1 MSRSCKIVEAWYCQ
15 RSETKVAASVIVEGT
30 GLKRSCRE
38 AWNHEE
44 NPGEVIGE
52 TAAKR

>member
-1 MSRSCKIVEAWYCQ
+1 MSRSWKTVETWYCQ
-15 RSETKVAASVIVEGT
+15 RSETEVAASVIDEGP

-52 TAAKR
+52 TATKR